1 MKGQNLERQQFFWD
15 KTSEMLN
22 FRPWKLAFCMETGDK
37 WAFDVLDR
45 RFLDKVY
52 IWGKKREGLERCQ
65 RKFGACFGE
74 HLLLRKTDW
83 CNLGQ
88 LPSAEIIFGDLTES
102 FLQTDLIL
110 KVVRETGAVYGS
122 FLTSEEGNLVLEM
135 QANGMDLAFYRDYSV
150 GKTSYFR
157 MDFQKIF

>member
-1 MKGQNLERQQFFWD
+1 M
-15 KTSEMLN
+15 
-22 FRPWKLAFCMETGDK
+22 
-37 WAFDVLDR
+37 
-45 RFLDKVY
+45 
-52 IWGKKREGLERCQ
+52 
-65 RKFGACFGE
+65 
-74 HLLLRKTDW
+74 
-83 CNLGQ
+83 
-88 LPSAEIIFGDLTES
+88 
-102 FLQTDLIL
+102 QTDLIL